1 MKRVISLSIFIL
13 LLSFVPLSVLAE
25 TSSELTPENTVILSN
40 ETDKSFCQDFSAYL
54 KKLSINWLSVGE
66 FERIKDKNIII
77 LGGPDAK
84 DVGEIVIDLLTW
96 KEVNYI
102 RKDGNYSILK
112 KDSPWT
118 DNKVVYIL
126 AGSDRVLTKRAAEE
140 GIRSILE
147 KVKNREKWFD
157 YSFSSCSLG
166 KAQKYIGKFQ
176 FVPDDEEL
184 PEDELSI
191 ELNAKTD
198 QISKQEAREDVEYL
212 FYLLSHGYSG
222 YGYFKTKGDFDQAKK
237 DILSELDTYSYSTL
251 SPKYFSEL
259 IYKHLNFIHDGH
271 FRVGYNKYFQHK
283 DFWYDKNFE
292 IWKTGGEYYF
302 ISDNKKW
309 TILKVNGRYPEK
321 HIFPSLNSQGEP
333 IYRLGILSQSAPD
346 PLILRAKDEDEN
358 EKTFEI
364 KLYQSSFKS
373 KGIFEESTRSGIPII
388 SIRSFSDS
396 HIDDLEKFLQTAEKY
411 RSEPYIILD
420 IRGNRGGNCE
430 WPRKW
435 IEKFTGE
442 NPQWYYISTTF
453 FSRTTLMGKINLNK
467 QYLERYPDN
476 EVYKR
481 MLKQYEEQLDDF
493 ERKSHTPYWS
503 ELSFPNFQMIPNSTK
518 LIVLTD
524 ERIYSAGED
533 FIGYLRQVENVTF
546 VGENSGGCIVFGDI
560 TLHQLPNSKL
570 NLYLPYKLFFPAD
583 LKNIVEEGFHP
594 DLWVPADRALEYV
607 LEAIEKGT
615 I

>member
-54 KKLSINWLSVGE
+54 EKLSINWLTVGE
-66 FERIKDKNIII
+66 FERIKDKNILI

-102 RKDGNYSILK
+102 RKDGNYSIFK

-118 DNKVVYIL
+118 DNKVVYIF

-222 YGYFKTKGDFDQAKK
+222 M
-237 DILSELDTYSYSTL
+237 DISKLKEI
-251 SPKYFSEL
+251 L
-259 IYKHLNFIHDGH
+259 IK
-271 FRVGYNKYFQHK
+271 R
-283 DFWYDKNFE
+283 
-292 IWKTGGEYYF
+292 
-302 ISDNKKW
+302 
-309 TILKVNGRYPEK
+309 EK
-321 HIFPSLNSQGEP
+321 
-333 IYRLGILSQSAPD
+333 IYCQSWI
-346 PLILRAKDEDEN
+346 LILILLFLLN
-358 EKTFEI
+358 IF
-364 KLYQSSFKS
+364 QS
-373 KGIFEESTRSGIPII
+373 
-388 SIRSFSDS
+388 
-396 HIDDLEKFLQTAEKY
+396 
-411 RSEPYIILD
+411 
-420 IRGNRGGNCE
+420 
-430 WPRKW
+430 
-435 IEKFTGE
+435 
-442 NPQWYYISTTF
+442 
-453 FSRTTLMGKINLNK
+453 
-467 QYLERYPDN
+467 
-476 EVYKR
+476 
-481 MLKQYEEQLDDF
+481 
-493 ERKSHTPYWS
+493 
-503 ELSFPNFQMIPNSTK
+503 
-518 LIVLTD
+518 
-524 ERIYSAGED
+524 
-533 FIGYLRQVENVTF
+533 
-546 VGENSGGCIVFGDI
+546 
-560 TLHQLPNSKL
+560 
-570 NLYLPYKLFFPAD
+570 
-583 LKNIVEEGFHP
+583 
-594 DLWVPADRALEYV
+594 
-607 LEAIEKGT
+607 
-615 I
+615 